1 MKKQK
6 IITISR
12 QFGSAGRTIGKKVA
26 EKLAIPCYD
35 DEILQKVA
43 AESGFHPDFLKDQG
57 EYYVSHTFF
66 GGALAGRNVNGYNG
80 YSIQDEVWIVQSKII
95 QELGA
100 KEPCVIVGRCADYLL
115 RDIADCL
122 KVFIHADMDFRAKRI
137 VEVYGERDEKPL
149 KRLADKDKR
158 RKKFYKYYTGLEWG
172 DAKNYDVALDSG
184 RFGIDAC
191 VDVIVN
197 LYRMKEQRETD

>member
-26 EKLAIPCYD
+26 EKLTIPCYD

-184 RFGIDAC
+184 RLGIDAC

>member
-1 MKKQK
+1 
-6 IITISR
+6 
-12 QFGSAGRTIGKKVA
+12 
-26 EKLAIPCYD
+26 
-35 DEILQKVA
+35 
-43 AESGFHPDFLKDQG
+43 
-57 EYYVSHTFF
+57 
-66 GGALAGRNVNGYNG
+66 
-80 YSIQDEVWIVQSKII
+80 
-95 QELGA
+95 
-100 KEPCVIVGRCADYLL
+100 
-115 RDIADCL
+115 
-122 KVFIHADMDFRAKRI
+122 MDFRAKRI

-184 RFGIDAC
+184 RLGIDAC

>member
-1 MKKQK
+1 M
-6 IITISR
+6 
-12 QFGSAGRTIGKKVA
+12 
-26 EKLAIPCYD
+26 
-35 DEILQKVA
+35 
-43 AESGFHPDFLKDQG
+43 
-57 EYYVSHTFF
+57 
-66 GGALAGRNVNGYNG
+66 AGRNVNGYNG

-115 RDIADCL
+115 RDVADCL

-184 RFGIDAC
+184 RLGIDAC